1 MAILKRVLI
10 RLVVGTILVAMLA
23 PLGAYGLGL
32 YGIEAMP
39 QPPKTIATA
48 SAQAAVWNQ
57 ARGVGPVVVPRL
69 NPYTYWHFSTGVERE
84 KAGLLIAWGVA
95 AAHLKEQQRYKG
107 MHWWHLSGAAL
118 TIWLTRHWSVE
129 QILSKASENAA

>member
-1 MAILKRVLI
+1 MRALI
-10 RLVVGTILVAMLA
+10 YLVVGSLLSAFLV

-39 QPPKTIATA
+39 QPPTTIAA
-48 SAQAAVWNQ
+48 SSAQAAVWRS
-57 ARGVGPVVVPRL
+57 ARGVGPAVVPRL
-69 NPYTYWHFSTGVERE
+69 NPYTYWHLSTGGGNE
-84 KAGLLIAWGVA
+84 KAGLLVAWGVA
-95 AAHLKEQQRYKG
+95 AEHLKEHRRYKG

-129 QILSKASENAA
+129 QIMSRAAENAA